1 MGGRDAEYTK
11 IIMNEFLHM
20 GGYAVFVWSSF
31 GISALVL
38 LLNVL
43 FPIMRRKQLI
53 RDVEG
58 HIRRKQ

>member
-1 MGGRDAEYTK
+1 MGGRYAEYAKTN
-11 IIMNEFLHM
+11 MNEFLHM

-58 HIRRKQ
+58 HIKRKL

>member
-1 MGGRDAEYTK
+1 MGGRHAELTK
-11 IIMNEFLHM
+11 INMNEFLHM

-38 LLNVL
+38 LLNVVL
-43 FPIMRRKQLI
+43 PIMRRKQLI

>member
-1 MGGRDAEYTK
+1 MGGRDAEHTK
-11 IIMNEFLHM
+11 INMNEFLHM

>member
-1 MGGRDAEYTK
+1 
-11 IIMNEFLHM
+11 MNEFLHM